1 MRKHY
6 VDNLRW
12 MCVLLLFPFHTAM
25 LYNDW
30 GENFY
35 IYSHPQKFISAFDVA
50 TAFWFMPLMFVL
62 AGVSS
67 FYALQ
72 RRSAGEYAKE
82 RFFRLFVPLVFG
94 LLLLIPAQTYF
105 AERFHNGFT
114 GSYLD
119 QYVLFFT
126 KPTDLTGYIGGFTP
140 GHLWFILY
148 LFVISLLALP
158 IMRWYGGSAKK
169 LDGAKFTLPKL
180 LPLFVLPAAMSL
192 VLDIGGKSIGEF
204 LSLFLLGFF
213 LLGNEEILQRL
224 ERRRWPLFAAS
235 VLLTAGKLVAYFR
248 FHWVGGV
255 PVGLYDRLAMW
266 VCILMFFGM
275 GRRFF
280 NQRNT
285 VTAYLAK
292 ASFPIYIL
300 HQTCLVATAYY
311 VVRLTSSVAVQA
323 PLIMLISAALTFF
336 TYEILR
342 RIPVTRWMFG
352 MK

>member
-12 MCVLLLFPFHTAM
+12 LCVLLLFPFHTAM

-30 GENFY
+30 GESFY
-35 IYSHPQKFISAFDVA
+35 IYSHPQKLISAFDVA

-105 AERFHNGFT
+105 AERFHNGYT
-114 GSYLD
+114 GSYWY

-126 KPTDLTGYIGGFTP
+126 KPTNLTGYTGGFTP

-148 LFVISLLALP
+148 LFAISLIALP
-158 IMRWYGGSAKK
+158 IMRWYIRSPKK
-169 LDGAKFTLPKL
+169 LDGTRLTIPKL

-192 VLDIGGKSIGEF
+192 VLNIGGKSVGEYF
-204 LSLFLLGFF
+204 ALFLLGFF
-213 LLGNEEILQRL
+213 LFSNEEILQRL
-224 ERRRWPLFAAS
+224 EKRRWLLFVAA
-235 VLLTAGKLVAYFR
+235 VLLTAGVLFAYFVL
-248 FHWVGGV
+248 HWTGGV
-255 PVGLYDRLAMW
+255 PVGIYDRLAMW
-266 VCILMFFGM
+266 VCIMMFLGM

-280 NQRNT
+280 NQRNA
-285 VTAYLAK
+285 VTGYLAR
-292 ASFPIYIL
+292 ACFPVYIL

-311 VVRLTSSVAVQA
+311 VVRLTSSTVVQA
-323 PLIMLISAALTFF
+323 PLIMLISAAVTFLA
-336 TYEILR
+336 YEVFR
-342 RIPVTRWMFG
+342 RIPVTRWMLG